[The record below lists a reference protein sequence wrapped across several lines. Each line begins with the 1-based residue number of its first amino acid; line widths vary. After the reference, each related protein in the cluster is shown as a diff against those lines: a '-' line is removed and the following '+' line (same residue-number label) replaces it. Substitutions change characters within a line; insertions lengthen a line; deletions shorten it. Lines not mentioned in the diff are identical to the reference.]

1 MLEIIQMK
9 KYYRVLFI
17 IVFFLFIYHEFIGLK
32 KLAGYCEEKNAYFS
46 ELYTDNVLI
55 DKAINFLIKDL
66 PHIVSTGE
74 GKKIYVEPYL
84 SVEEFKNLNPNCCNV
99 QRSAEEGFMQSIFIR
114 KTGEAYAYVKLIY
127 TLRYKEKDIEPDQ
140 WTEYVEIN
148 TCGNM
153 RYPDQTSW

>member
-17 IVFFLFIYHEFIGLK
+17 IVSFLFIYHEFIGLK

-66 PHIVSTGE
+66 PHIVSTAE
-74 GKKIYVEPYL
+74 GKEIYVEPYL
-84 SVEEFKNLNPNCCNV
+84 SVEEFKNCNV
-99 QRSAEEGFMQSIFIR
+99 QLR
-114 KTGEAYAYVKLIY
+114 KGLCRVFLLEKL
-127 TLRYKEKDIEPDQ
+127 EKH
-140 WTEYVEIN
+140 
-148 TCGNM
+148 M
-153 RYPDQTSW
+153 LM